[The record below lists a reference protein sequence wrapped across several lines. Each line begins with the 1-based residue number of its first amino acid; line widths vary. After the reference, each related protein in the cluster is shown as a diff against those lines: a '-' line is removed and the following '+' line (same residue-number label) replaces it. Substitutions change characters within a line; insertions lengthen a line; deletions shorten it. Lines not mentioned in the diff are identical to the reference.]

1 MTQYDVTAGDRD
13 FEDYK
18 PTRSLTMTQ
27 LRRSLAEQIE
37 HVASGGL
44 GVICHRYGRPA
55 AVLVS
60 FEAYERMMELE
71 EFEFKGPYDPKTG
84 HRIGRGAWA
93 TMRRMLGWK
102 MFEPQKG
109 TQNGTRRYGPLCED
123 TAMRD
128 DVGGGKRWR

>member
-1 MTQYDVTAGDRD
+1 MSTYDVTADDRD
-13 FEDYK
+13 YGDYK
-18 PTRSLTMTQ
+18 TTRSLTMTQ

-60 FEAYERMMELE
+60 YEAYERVMELE
-71 EFEFKGPYDPKTG
+71 DFEFKGPYDPETG

-93 TMRRMLGWK
+93 AMRRRLGWK
-102 MFEPQKG
+102 MFGPTSG
-109 TQNGTRRYGPLCED
+109 RRYGPLLED

-128 DVGGGKRWR
+128 DVERGRWKRG